1 MDRIYSSIACNLDD
15 TILRASLPL
24 FDSGKVQALEWAFD
38 SLYQQQEIPDWFTEL
53 IRTFSD
59 ANRLIGHGVFFSLF
73 SGCWSADQTSWL
85 NHLTGLAD
93 RFHFDHITEHFG
105 FMTGRNFHQGA
116 PLGVPLTSATLTI
129 GQDRLHR
136 IQQAVNCP
144 VGLENLAFAYSL
156 DDVMR
161 QGDFLHR
168 LITPINGFII
178 LDLHNLYCQAMNFN
192 VSLNDLLRAYP
203 LDRVREIHISGGSW
217 SPSSSNPE
225 RPIRRDT
232 HDDAVPDEVFGWLA
246 DTMPHCSNLKYVV
259 LEQLGSGLTTDNE
272 RRLFSDDF
280 LKMDQLIQTENQILT
295 THPINPFK
303 PPTSWPLDSTPFSDT
318 VLLAQQRELASILE
332 TAVDYVQAH
341 QMLLVSTLANSAWAV
356 EKWDSAM
363 LETAVA
369 IAQKWQHGF
378 DWQNN

>member
-1 MDRIYSSIACNLDD
+1 MPRIYSSIACNLDD
-15 TILRASLPL
+15 NILRASLPL
-24 FDSGKVQALEWAFD
+24 FASDRVQAIEWAFD
-38 SLYQQQEIPDWFTEL
+38 SLYQQEETPAWFTEL
-53 IRTFSD
+53 IQTFSD

-73 SGCWSADQTSWL
+73 SGHWSVNQTSWL
-85 NHLTGLAD
+85 NHLTALAS
-93 RFHFDHITEHFG
+93 RFRFDHITEHFG

-116 PLGVPLTSATLTI
+116 PLSVPLTSATLAI

-156 DDVMR
+156 EAVMQ

-168 LITPINGFII
+168 LITPLNGFII
-178 LDLHNLYCQAMNFN
+178 LDLHNLYCQAMNFR
-192 VSLNDLLRAYP
+192 VSIDDLLQAYP

-217 SPSSSNPE
+217 SPSSSNPD

-232 HDDAVPDEVFGWLA
+232 HDDAVPDAVFGYLA
-246 DTMPHCSNLKYVV
+246 DAMPRCPNLKYVV
-259 LEQLGSGLTTDNE
+259 LEQLGSGLTTEND

-280 LKMDQLIQTENQILT
+280 LKMDGLVQIENQKPT
-295 THPINPFK
+295 THQINPFQWLISRI
-303 PPTSWPLDSTPFSDT
+303 PDSTPFDDVT
-318 VLLAQQRELASILE
+318 LLAQQRELASILE

-369 IAQKWQHGF
+369 IAQKWRHGF
-378 DWQNN
+378 N